1 MHGELVFSFSVKS
14 YQSSVKGF
22 QVRFHHQNISA
33 MVSFAFM
40 PPFLVMSALRAC
52 ITCFIRAMSLPPA
65 LLLVLKSQF

>member
-1 MHGELVFSFSVKS
+1 
-14 YQSSVKGF
+14 
-22 QVRFHHQNISA
+22 